1 MTAASQLDATPTSTV
16 RMSAVAVVS
25 LNTQMEVPELSL
37 AKARSKRHTDQE
49 TYQAE
54 REAKAA
60 AVVAALDVSG
70 GTDADASTY
79 RPPAPPAAGWADP
92 AQRTAMSSARRP
104 PPLRR
109 SASAEELLPPRPTSS
124 GWRPSSPSAS
134 NMGKVPWWAAPQLG
148 SCASSGHAWRLWAA
162 LHSQHERNRA
172 TGRPATASGA
182 RASRLLSRVPPSRAT
197 ACVARLGA
205 WATPRI
211 LDARLNRSDA
221 SGNTWRGR
229 QCVPKSLTSPRVT
242 I

>member
-16 RMSAVAVVS
+16 RMSSVAVVS

-60 AVVAALDVSG
+60 AAVAALDVPG
-70 GTDADASTY
+70 GTDADASTH

-134 NMGKVPWWAAPQLG
+134 NMGKVPWWGSAPARLLCLLRARLAALG
-148 SCASSGHAWRLWAA
+148 SSA
-162 LHSQHERNRA
+162 LPGRGPA
-172 TGRPATASGA
+172 TGLPATASGA
-182 RASRLLSRVPPSRAT
+182 RASRLHSRRLLCLWPSRHGRTLESA
-197 ACVARLGA
+197 A
-205 WATPRI
+205 
-211 LDARLNRSDA
+211 DA
-221 SGNTWRGR
+221 
-229 QCVPKSLTSPRVT
+229 
-242 I
+242 

>member
-16 RMSAVAVVS
+16 RMSSVAVVS

-60 AVVAALDVSG
+60 AVVAALDVPG
-70 GTDADASTY
+70 GTDADASTH

-162 LHSQHERNRA
+162 RHSQEEA
-172 TGRPATASGA
+172 GPIERPATASRA
-182 RASRLLSRVPPSRAT
+182 RASRLQSRRCLPPLTIQAPGRPLRWALTSSAT
-197 ACVARLGA
+197 C
-205 WATPRI
+205 
-211 LDARLNRSDA
+211 
-221 SGNTWRGR
+221 
-229 QCVPKSLTSPRVT
+229 SLTT
-242 I
+242 IATL